1 MHVIHALISDLD
13 DTLLTAEHTL
23 SPRTVRTLQRIQR
36 QGVKVILASGRAA
49 ASMRPYVE
57 TVGTPWPYIA
67 CNGAQIVDAHSGEV
81 LASSE
86 LPVALAR
93 EMLAWLKARDVYAQL
108 YEEDDWCYDKPC
120 RYADDYCRSSGVI
133 GRRVDDLAA
142 YIQRPTA
149 KLLAVDEPERIRALI
164 AEASDAFRGRL
175 SVATSKPYF
184 MEVTSLEATKG
195 NAVKKLAAMLGL
207 TPETTICAGDS
218 LNDLSMLSWSQLPV
232 SVSNARDAVKAVAWR
247 VAGNGQQD
255 GIAELLDELIPEG
268 YTC

>member
-1 MHVIHALISDLD
+1 
-13 DTLLTAEHTL
+13 
-23 SPRTVRTLQRIQR
+23 
-36 QGVKVILASGRAA
+36 
-49 ASMRPYVE
+49 
-57 TVGTPWPYIA
+57 
-67 CNGAQIVDAHSGEV
+67 
-81 LASSE
+81 
-86 LPVALAR
+86 
-93 EMLAWLKARDVYAQL
+93 
-108 YEEDDWCYDKPC
+108 
-120 RYADDYCRSSGVI
+120 
-133 GRRVDDLAA
+133 
-142 YIQRPTA
+142 
-149 KLLAVDEPERIRALI
+149 
-164 AEASDAFRGRL
+164 
-175 SVATSKPYF
+175 